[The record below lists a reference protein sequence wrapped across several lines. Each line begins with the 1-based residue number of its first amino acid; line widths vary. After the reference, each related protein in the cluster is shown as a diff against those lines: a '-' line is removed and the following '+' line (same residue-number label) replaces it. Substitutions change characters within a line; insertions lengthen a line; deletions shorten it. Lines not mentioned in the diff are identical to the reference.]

1 MQDNSSVKSLLAAAS
16 RSLKTQ
22 NQDACAVVRNETA
35 GLNALLVADGVG
47 SHYGAAE
54 AACVA
59 VEAAR
64 RSLLEVSDEAI
75 PRPGDLIRLAQR
87 ELAGYV
93 RSLPSLPPGLNAD
106 NGFGTTLLCAVEVDG
121 QILAGYTGN
130 GALIHIRGNFN
141 DFPTSK
147 LAPWSAMN
155 YLNPHSLF
163 RHGRNVLF
171 HIVSPFIHPARYT
184 ELSFSK
190 DDLAFGDLVL
200 LCTDG
205 LCSYDQASMG
215 RDLDQGLTW
224 IQYEPR
230 LLMLLERLNSFLRGG
245 DYTDDALQQT
255 LEEYLNELV
264 EKSMIEDDCTLAVLI
279 SARALEY
286 QSKAG
291 ASGQNRG

>member
-1 MQDNSSVKSLLAAAS
+1 MQDKSLLAAAS
-16 RSLKTQ
+16 RSLKGQ

-54 AACVA
+54 AARVV

-64 RSLLEVSDEAI
+64 RSLLEAGNGAV
-75 PRPGDLIRLAQR
+75 PRPGELIQLAQR
-87 ELAGYV
+87 ELEGYV
-93 RSLPSLPPGLNAD
+93 CSLPSSPQGLTAD
-106 NGFGTTLLCAVEVDG
+106 TGFGTTLLCAVEVDG
-121 QILAGYTGN
+121 RIHAGYTGN

-141 DFPTSK
+141 EFPASQ

-155 YLNPHSLF
+155 YLNPHSRFL
-163 RHGRNVLF
+163 HGRNALF
-171 HIVSPFIHPARYT
+171 YIVSPFIQPARYT

-205 LCSYDQASMG
+205 LCSYDQTPMG

-230 LLMLLERLNSFLRGG
+230 LLMLLERLSGFLRAG
-245 DYTDDALQQT
+245 DYTDDALQQM
-255 LEEYLNELV
+255 LEQYLNELV
-264 EKSMIEDDCTLAVLI
+264 EKSMVEDDCTLAVLI
-279 SARALEY
+279 SPRALEY
-286 QSKAG
+286 QAKAG
-291 ASGQNRG
+291 ASGQKEG